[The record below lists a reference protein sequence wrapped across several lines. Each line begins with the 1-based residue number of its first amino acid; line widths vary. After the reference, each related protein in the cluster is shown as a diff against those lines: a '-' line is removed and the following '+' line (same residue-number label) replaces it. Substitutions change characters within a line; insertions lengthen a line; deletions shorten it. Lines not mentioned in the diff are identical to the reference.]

1 MDPSQHSLGWYV
13 CRNHGSRFFSNFV
26 QTHYFSL
33 LPVSGPVFAACL
45 LTSYSIN
52 YLLYYLQHKVQIVE
66 AIWWEPET
74 RSVCVEVYNWLKL
87 WNIEGKHYFDQDK
100 PNVIKI
106 PQKYLSPT
114 LYGPKE
120 TKMGL
125 EFDFAQVNPGHK

>member
-1 MDPSQHSLGWYV
+1 M
-13 CRNHGSRFFSNFV
+13 
-26 QTHYFSL
+26 
-33 LPVSGPVFAACL
+33 

-74 RSVCVEVYNWLKL
+74 RSVCVEIYNWLKL
-87 WNIEGKHYFDQDK
+87 WNIEGKHYFDHDK

-125 EFDFAQVNPGHK
+125 EFDFAQVNPGHKELET

>member
-1 MDPSQHSLGWYV
+1 M
-13 CRNHGSRFFSNFV
+13 
-26 QTHYFSL
+26 
-33 LPVSGPVFAACL
+33 
-45 LTSYSIN
+45 
-52 YLLYYLQHKVQIVE
+52 E

-74 RSVCVEVYNWLKL
+74 RSVCVEIYNWLKL

-125 EFDFAQVNPGHK
+125 EFDFAQVIQSNRLLKLNAIHQVIKKRLLENILCVKR